1 MQFNERFFGARGEIE
16 VFLRFPCGREQVIGR
31 KRNTVLNSGMDILA
45 KALSNELRIN
55 GMYFAYDNSGT
66 PYTDVTP
73 PVERTA
79 SFYHSDG
86 GGTRNF
92 VRVPTLSRPSYDVTD
107 PAYNNNKAIF
117 VGITS
122 GAGVLSGAGN
132 ILTDGTSQFYGAGI
146 GFLDSDDY
154 NEDILYAAVSFND
167 LAGPSHFEKIA
178 GAQLGIRWGLFFET
192 P

>member
-1 MQFNERFFGARGEIE
+1 MISERFIGVRGEIE
-16 VFLRFPCGREQVIGR
+16 VFLSLPDGREQVIGR
-31 KRNTVLNSGMDILA
+31 KRNTVLNSGMDLVA
-45 KALSNELRIN
+45 KALANELVIN
-55 GMYFAYDNSGT
+55 GMYFAYDNNGA
-66 PYTDVTP
+66 PYTDPTP
-73 PVERTA
+73 PKERTA
-79 SFYHSDG
+79 SFYHNDG

-92 VRVPTLSRPSYDVTD
+92 VRVPTLARPSYAAAD
-107 PAYNNNKAIF
+107 PAYNHNKAIF

-146 GFLDSDDY
+146 GFLDSTDY
-154 NEDILYAAVSFND
+154 NEDILYAAVSFDD

>member
-1 MQFNERFFGARGEIE
+1 MITERFIGVRGEIE
-16 VFLRFPCGREQVIGR
+16 VFLRFPNGKEKVLGR
-31 KRNTVLNSGMDILA
+31 KRNTVLNSGMDLVA
-45 KALSNELRIN
+45 KALANELVIN
-55 GMYFAYDNSGT
+55 GMYFAYDNNGT
-66 PYTDVTP
+66 PYTDPTP
-73 PVERTA
+73 PKERTA

-92 VRVPTLSRPSYDVTD
+92 VRVPTLARPSYSVTD
-107 PAYNNNKAIF
+107 PAYNHNKAIF

-132 ILTDGTSQFYGAGI
+132 VLTDGTSQFYGAGI
-146 GFLDSDDY
+146 GWLHATDY
-154 NEDILYAAVSFND
+154 NEDILYAAVSFDD